1 MILGVV
7 LCGLVA
13 VMSCMQSMR
22 VGDVSVMSGL
32 LVIAGFIMLG
42 RFAMMM
48 RGALVV
54 IGGALVVLAALVR
67 LRAHGAV
74 LLLGALTAKRLLPKS
89 DTRVNGWLHER
100 HHHALVRGSF
110 SREL

>member
-67 LRAHGAV
+67 LRAHVAV
-74 LLLGALTAKRLLPKS
+74 LLFGCTDGRKTA
-89 DTRVNGWLHER
+89 TEV
-100 HHHALVRGSF
+100 
-110 SREL
+110 